1 MESSVAIAVSLGS
14 ERLEDDRCLGR
25 LVRRILDPDASAD
38 TGERGLASP
47 CCLKVHIGAVRY
59 QVTQRDQVVFAW
71 WDSLVVLYTDPD
83 TGTSVGADVGG
94 AAWFLVEE
102 LRELVEFEVWLVQ

>member
-1 MESSVAIAVSLGS
+1 MSDVVRVSSPQSGTTGDRQIYLGGLQVETSVAIAVSLGS

-59 QVTQRDQVVFAW
+59 
-71 WDSLVVLYTDPD
+71 
-83 TGTSVGADVGG
+83 
-94 AAWFLVEE
+94 
-102 LRELVEFEVWLVQ
+102 